1 MLSVGCKVSLAN
13 RAVFYY
19 CQDGS
24 LQGIIAVH
32 VDDFF
37 WAGLNIFK
45 CNVISKLPLHSNTL
59 DWMLVRMKIALS
71 VCCRRNILVV

>member
-1 MLSVGCKVSLAN
+1 MSLVDP
-13 RAVFYY
+13 AVFYFY
-19 CQDGS
+19 QDGS

-45 CNVISKLPLHSNTL
+45 RNVISEL
-59 DWMLVRMKIALS
+59 
-71 VCCRRNILVV
+71 